1 MNFAEEIE
9 YAYFLYLN
17 NWGKE
22 EMYNCGQKSLS
33 LDNVSD
39 VIINFSLIDENES
52 GYVDAFQQFALEFN
66 VKLPTLNEARLWNIN
81 KKHFFSKKYPNKFL
95 YSIEVQMLDQ
105 IFILST
111 YLRKIEN
118 KETKLI
124 ADILEKLSN
133 NINILGMD
141 LIRSLQG
148 IVRGSSE
155 STEARSILNLI
166 MKFLNSLKTSQHT

>member
-1 MNFAEEIE
+1 
-9 YAYFLYLN
+9 
-17 NWGKE
+17 
-22 EMYNCGQKSLS
+22 
-33 LDNVSD
+33 
-39 VIINFSLIDENES
+39 
-52 GYVDAFQQFALEFN
+52 
-66 VKLPTLNEARLWNIN
+66 
-81 KKHFFSKKYPNKFL
+81 
-95 YSIEVQMLDQ
+95 MLDQ

-166 MKFLNSLKTSQHT
+166 MKFLNSLIGEEIDEKKIAHIKELVDLIKDKMQNDHTSK